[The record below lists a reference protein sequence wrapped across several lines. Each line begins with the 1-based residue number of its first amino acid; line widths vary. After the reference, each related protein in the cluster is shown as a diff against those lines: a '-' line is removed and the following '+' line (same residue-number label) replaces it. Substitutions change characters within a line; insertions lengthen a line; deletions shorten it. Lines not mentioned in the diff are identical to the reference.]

1 MKIGKVPENVLKR
14 TVLKQI
20 HHTREEVLVGAGV
33 GEDCAVAALKEG
45 EVYVLSTDPIT
56 GAINEIGKLAIHI
69 TANDIAAGGAEPFG
83 VMLTILLP
91 DGTEEAQLRDMMKDM
106 ENTCKDLDIQ
116 IMGGHTEITKV
127 VTQPVVMVTGMGK
140 AREESLALSRSMKP
154 GQELVMTKW
163 AGLEGTAILASE
175 RYDELCG
182 ALPYELVDQAKAMI
196 DSISVVKDARVAA
209 SLGIHAMHD
218 ITEGGVF
225 GALWEVAEASGT
237 GLEVDLRKIP
247 LKQETV
253 EICEYYDLNPYML
266 ISSGCLLMSADRGS
280 LLAETLAK
288 EGIPAAVIGRVT
300 EGNDRII
307 INGEE
312 KRFLTPPASDELYK
326 II

>member
-1 MKIGKVPENVLKR
+1 
-14 TVLKQI
+14 
-20 HHTREEVLVGAGV
+20 
-33 GEDCAVAALKEG
+33 
-45 EVYVLSTDPIT
+45 
-56 GAINEIGKLAIHI
+56 
-69 TANDIAAGGAEPFG
+69 
-83 VMLTILLP
+83 
-91 DGTEEAQLRDMMKDM
+91 
-106 ENTCKDLDIQ
+106 
-116 IMGGHTEITKV
+116 
-127 VTQPVVMVTGMGK
+127 
-140 AREESLALSRSMKP
+140 
-154 GQELVMTKW
+154 MTKW